1 MVKLLTPTPVF
12 FAVLGAL
19 GTYYPLGFLIRRNLP
34 WAGAILGLGAALLIL
49 LCLASVINALPA
61 ALVGGSREARTFR
74 RWGIYLTALSAGF
87 ALGFTARISAPGPVQ
102 LGLPAEQVT
111 GISGILTEDP
121 RGLDD
126 GRGMGYLD
134 LREAAGKGGLRTS
147 AKGRIPVFFPDGA
160 IPRLQ
165 AFGRGS
171 RIYIEGSILPPKP
184 GRGSVGLKSDPLLF
198 RASGV
203 HITDPAPAMEQ
214 FRTGVRIK
222 LIDQFAPHK
231 WGGLALALLLGVRD
245 NLDTEMARAYQ
256 KAGCSHVL
264 SLSGMHL
271 AVISSVLAF
280 FLRKPL
286 GLRAAALTGAAFIVL
301 YVYLVGVQPSLVRSA
316 IMYLL
321 GMLALLGALP
331 RKAMSL
337 LGMAFL
343 VQIVIW
349 PSSGDSVSFILS
361 YLALAGILFIGN
373 AFHDL
378 FRGCL
383 PEVVSRPLSASLGA
397 FIATAAVMAGFFGTL
412 QPIGIPAGLLIVPL
426 TTLFMLAAM
435 AAPVAGMILPFLSVP
450 LNRGLSFLYDALD
463 RLVGVSGRIPSLAV
477 SHAGAVLLVS
487 VIAAVA
493 VFWLRDRRSAVRNRL
508 VPFNAA

>member
-1 MVKLLTPTPVF
+1 MVKLTTPTPVF

-19 GTYYPLGFLIRRNLP
+19 GVYYPLGFLIRRGLP
-34 WAGAILGLGAALLIL
+34 WAGAVLGLAAALLIL
-49 LCLASVINALPA
+49 LCLVRVINALPA
-61 ALVGGSREARTFR
+61 ALAGEHRKARAFR
-74 RWGIYLTALSAGF
+74 RWGIYLTALIAGF
-87 ALGFTARISAPGPVQ
+87 ALGFAARISVPGPAR
-102 LGLPAEQVT
+102 LGLPAEQVI
-111 GISGILTEDP
+111 GVSGILTEDP

-126 GRGMGYLD
+126 DRGMGYLD
-134 LREAAGKGGLRTS
+134 LREAAGKDGLRAS
-147 AKGRIPVFFPDGA
+147 AKGRILVFFPD
-160 IPRLQ
+160 IPRLRT
-165 AFGRGS
+165 FGRGS
-171 RIYIEGSILPPKP
+171 RMYVEGSILPPKP
-184 GRGSVGLKSDPLLF
+184 DRSSVF

-222 LIDQFAPHK
+222 LIDQFAPHT

-361 YLALAGILFIGN
+361 YLALAGILFVGD

-383 PEVVSRPLSASLGA
+383 PEAVSRPLSASLGA

-435 AAPVAGMILPFLSVP
+435 AAPVINLILPFLSVP
-450 LNRGLSFLYDALD
+450 LNMALSFLYDALD
-463 RLVGVSGRIPSLAV
+463 WLVGVSGRVPSLAV

-487 VIAAVA
+487 VIAVAA
-493 VFWLRDRRSAVRNRL
+493 VFWLRERQAVVRNRL

>member
-1 MVKLLTPTPVF
+1 M
-12 FAVLGAL
+12 
-19 GTYYPLGFLIRRNLP
+19 
-34 WAGAILGLGAALLIL
+34 
-49 LCLASVINALPA
+49 
-61 ALVGGSREARTFR
+61 
-74 RWGIYLTALSAGF
+74 
-87 ALGFTARISAPGPVQ
+87 
-102 LGLPAEQVT
+102 
-111 GISGILTEDP
+111 EDP

-126 GRGMGYLD
+126 GRGIGYLD
-134 LREAAGKGGLRTS
+134 LREAAGKDGLRTS
-147 AKGRIPVFFPDGA
+147 AKGQLLVFFPDGS

-184 GRGSVGLKSDPLLF
+184 DRPSGGSSAETLLF

-214 FRTGVRIK
+214 FRTGIRIK
-222 LIDQFAPHK
+222 LIEQFAPHK

-271 AVISSVLAF
+271 AVISAVLAF

-286 GLRAAALTGAAFIVL
+286 GLRAASLAGAAFIVL
-301 YVYLVGVQPSLVRSA
+301 YVYLVGVQPSLSRST

-349 PSSGDSVSFILS
+349 PASGDSVSFILS
-361 YLALAGILFIGN
+361 YLALAGILFVGD

-378 FRGCL
+378 FRGYL
-383 PEVVSRPLSASLGA
+383 PEAVSRPLSASLGA
-397 FIATAAVMAGFFGTL
+397 FIATAAVLAGFFGVL
-412 QPIGIPAGLLIVPL
+412 QPVGIIAGLIIVPL

-435 AAPVAGMILPFLSVP
+435 AFPVISLILPFLSAP
-450 LNRGLSFLYDALD
+450 FAMALSFLYDALD
-463 RLVGVSGRIPSLAV
+463 WIVGVSGRVPSLAV

-487 VIAAVA
+487 AAAVIAVL
-493 VFWLRDRRSAVRNRL
+493 WLRDRQAAVRNTL

>member
-1 MVKLLTPTPVF
+1 MF

-19 GTYYPLGFLIRRNLP
+19 GVYYPLGFLMRRSLP
-34 WAGAILGLGAALLIL
+34 WTGAVLGIAVALLAL
-49 LCLASVINALPA
+49 LCLVRVLSISPA
-61 ALVGGSREARTFR
+61 AGENRRTFR
-74 RWGIYLTALSAGF
+74 LWGIYLTALAVGF
-87 ALGFTARISAPGPVQ
+87 AIGFTARVSVPGPAQ
-102 LGLPAEQVT
+102 LGLPPERVT
-111 GISGILTEDP
+111 GISGVLTEDP
-121 RGLDD
+121 RGFDN
-126 GRGMGYLD
+126 GRGMGYLE
-134 LREAAGKGGLRTS
+134 LREAAGKDGLRTS
-147 AKGRIPVFFPDGA
+147 AKGQILVFFPDGS

-165 AFGRGS
+165 TFGRGS
-171 RIYIEGSILPPKP
+171 RIYIEGSILPPN
-184 GRGSVGLKSDPLLF
+184 SDRPAELPLF

-203 HITDPAPAMEQ
+203 HITAPAPALEQ
-214 FRTGVRIK
+214 FRTGIRIK
-222 LIDQFAPHK
+222 LIEQFAPHK

-245 NLDTEMARAYQ
+245 NLDTEMAQAYQ

-271 AVISSVLAF
+271 ALISSVLAF

-301 YVYLVGVQPSLVRSA
+301 YVYLVGVRPSLSRSA

-331 RKAMSL
+331 RKAMPL

-361 YLALAGILFIGN
+361 YLALAGILFVGD

-378 FRGCL
+378 FRGRL
-383 PEVVSRPLSASLGA
+383 PEILSQPLSASLGA
-397 FIATAAVMAGFFGTL
+397 FIATAAVMAGFFGVL
-412 QPIGIPAGLLIVPL
+412 QPVGILAGLLIVPL

-435 AAPVAGMILPFLSVP
+435 AAPVINLILPFLSAP
-450 LNRGLSFLYDALD
+450 LGTALSFLYDALD
-463 RLVGVSGRIPSLAV
+463 WLVGVSGRVPPLAV
-477 SHAGAVLLVS
+477 THAALVLLVS
-487 VIAAVA
+487 LAVTVA
-493 VFWLRDRRSAVRNRL
+493 VLWLRDRQTAVRNTL